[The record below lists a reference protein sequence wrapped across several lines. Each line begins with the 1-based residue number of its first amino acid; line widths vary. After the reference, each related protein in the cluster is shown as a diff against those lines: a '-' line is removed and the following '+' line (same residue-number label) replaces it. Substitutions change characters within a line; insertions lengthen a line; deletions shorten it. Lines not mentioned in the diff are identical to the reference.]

1 MVEVGRIRD
10 YGSIEGIWL
19 RSILLVARLYFNSY
33 FGTADG
39 RYQFVTRERGD
50 G

>member
-33 FGTADG
+33 FGTADTVPI
-39 RYQFVTRERGD
+39 RYARTWR
-50 G
+50 